1 VKQQLVRSLLSTAAA
16 AALVVPLLPTASG
29 QFPAESTIPKSKR
42 GKGRR
47 IEKGPP
53 GPTPRRDGKVDLS
66 GMWGYSGYTSDIAKD
81 YDVGELPMTPL
92 GEKLFLETQE
102 NLGKDDPEARCLPT
116 GVPRRDPYP
125 MRIVQAPDRV
135 VILFEGNM
143 HSYRQIF
150 TDGRGHPPPRDL
162 NPTWYGHSIGKWE
175 GDTLV
180 VDTIGF
186 NGLTWLDMAGHRSSD
201 QLHVIERYSRPDYGT
216 LKLDITIEDPVMYT
230 RPWNVTQIMPLMPN
244 DEIMEYICIENNQDV
259 EHLVGK

>member
-1 VKQQLVRSLLSTAAA
+1 MKKQVLRSILSLAAA
-16 AALVVPLLPTASG
+16 AALAVPLIG

-47 IEKGPP
+47 IEKGPS
-53 GPTPRRDGKVDLS
+53 GAAPRKDGKVDLS
-66 GMWGYSGYTSDIAKD
+66 GFWGYSGYTSDIAKD

-92 GEKLFLETQE
+92 ADKLFRERQDS
-102 NLGKDDPEARCLPT
+102 LGKDDPEARCLPT

-125 MRIVQAPDRV
+125 MKILQSNDLV
-135 VILFEGNM
+135 VILFEGNI

-150 TDGRGHPPPRDL
+150 MNASHPPDL
-162 NPTWYGHSIGKWE
+162 DPTWYGHSIGKWQ

-180 VDTIGF
+180 VDTAGF
-186 NGLTWLDMAGHRSSD
+186 NGLTWLDMAGHGTSD
-201 QLHVIERYSRPDYGT
+201 KLHVIERYSRPDLGT

-230 RPWNVTQIMPLMPN
+230 RPWNVTQIMPLMTKG
-244 DEIMEYICIENNQDV
+244 DIIEYICTENNQDA